1 MALTPPHDIE
11 SERQFLGALMVRS
24 QLIPE
29 IDSQFRSEDLYLE
42 SHRLIYNT
50 IIDQNRQG
58 VGDIDAVQVSQRL
71 SDLSHLDQSGGAG
84 YIMRLAQDVMAP
96 SNALRHCKR
105 IKSLSMRR
113 RLMEAAN
120 GILNESVQP
129 VEDENIFL
137 RRVEDSIL
145 RITNESSPLRALST
159 AELKAEFQAHV
170 QSLLENK
177 GELSGLPTH
186 FRDLDSLS
194 SGLKEGELIVVAARP
209 GLGKTTFALNIASNV
224 ALQSQEAVLFYSL
237 EMSQV
242 ELMMRLVCAKSTIEH
257 DRLKRGQVP
266 AERQTKLQESIDAV
280 CRAPIYIDDSGDLS
294 IWDCMARTRKFKID
308 LEQQGKKLGLVV
320 VDYLQLMSD
329 PEARRMGRQH
339 EVATIS
345 RSLKQLARIVRAP
358 IIAVSQM
365 NRSVEQRRG
374 EAARPQ
380 LSDLRESGA
389 IEQDADIVM
398 FIHHDQREDPE
409 NMDDLPPVEEEAA
422 AKGTVEIIIAKH
434 RNGPVGSFR
443 LLFAQHMNLFRDTPE
458 IANRSSNF

>member
-1 MALTPPHDIE
+1 
-11 SERQFLGALMVRS
+11 MVRS

-29 IDSQFRSEDLYLE
+29 IDSQFKSEDLYLE
-42 SHRLIYNT
+42 SHRLIYHT
-50 IIDQNRQG
+50 ILEQNRQG
-58 VGDIDAVQVSQRL
+58 IGDIDPVQVTQRL
-71 SDLSHLDQSGGAG
+71 SDLSHLEQSGGTA

-96 SNALRHCKR
+96 GNALRHCRR

-113 RLMEAAN
+113 HLMEAAN
-120 GILNESVQP
+120 NILNESAQP

-137 RRVEDSIL
+137 RKVEESIL
-145 RITNESSPLRALST
+145 RITNEGSPPGALST
-159 AELKAEFQAHV
+159 AELKTEFQAHV
-170 QSLLENK
+170 KNLLENK
-177 GELSGLPTH
+177 GELSGLPSH
-186 FRDLDSLS
+186 FRDFDSIS

-209 GLGKTTFALNIASNV
+209 GLGKTTFALNLASNV
-224 ALQSQEAVLFYSL
+224 ALQSEESVLFYSL

-266 AERQTKLQESIDAV
+266 RERQDKLQESIDAI
-280 CRAPIYIDDSGDLS
+280 CRAPIYIDDSGDLT
-294 IWDCMARTRKFKID
+294 IWDCMARTRKFRID

-329 PEARRMGRQH
+329 PEARRFGRQH

-398 FIHHDQREDPE
+398 FIHHDQRENSE
-409 NMDDLPPVEEEAA
+409 NLDDLPSVEDEAA
-422 AKGTVEIIIAKH
+422 NKGTVEMIIAKH

-443 LLFAQHMNLFRDTPE
+443 LVFARHMNLFRDTPE
-458 IANRSSNF
+458 ITSGNF

>member
-1 MALTPPHDIE
+1 MALPPPHDVE
-11 SERQFLGALMVRS
+11 TERQFLGALLVRS
-24 QLIPE
+24 KLIPE
-29 IDSQFRSEDLYLE
+29 VDSQFKGDDLYLE

-50 IIDQNRQG
+50 ILEQNRQG

-71 SDLSHLDQSGGAG
+71 SDLSRLNESGGTD
-84 YIMRLAQDVMAP
+84 YILRLAQDVMAP
-96 SNALRHCKR
+96 GNVLHHCQR
-105 IKSLSMRR
+105 LKSLSMRR

-120 GILNESVQP
+120 SILNESTQP

-159 AELKAEFQAHV
+159 AELKRDFQKHV
-170 QSLLENK
+170 KSLLENK
-177 GELSGLPTH
+177 GELNGLVTY
-186 FRDLDSLS
+186 FRDFDNLT
-194 SGLKEGELIVVAARP
+194 SGLKEGELIVIAARP

-224 ALQSQEAVLFYSL
+224 ALQGQEAVLFYSL
-237 EMSQV
+237 EMSQI
-242 ELMMRLVCAKSTIEH
+242 ELMMRLLCAKSALEH

-266 AERQTKLQESIDAV
+266 VERQNALHESIDTI
-280 CRAPIYIDDSGDLS
+280 CKAPIYIDDSGDLT
-294 IWDCMARTRKFKID
+294 IWDCMARTRKFKVD

-345 RSLKQLARIVRAP
+345 RSLKQLARIVQAP

-398 FIHHDQREDPE
+398 FIHHDQHEDSDEVDEVPS
-409 NMDDLPPVEEEAA
+409 VEEEAA
-422 AKGTVEIIIAKH
+422 KKGTVEMIIAKH
-434 RNGPVGSFR
+434 RNGPVGNFR
-443 LLFAQHMNLFRDTPE
+443 LIFAQHMNFFRDTTE
-458 IANRSSNF
+458 ITSRSL